1 MGERKKKQEEV
12 LQSSTVQD
20 VNIFCKSRDN
30 EHEKRNLSP
39 KATSSQL
46 AAALSLNLKSWWW
59 WCSGCSKRWR
69 KVQESRNDGDGDE
82 EKSTT
87 ATQERFITRTSYK
100 LTWKCCTLFVC
111 RHTLPTNRPDP
122 GERFARI
129 SAKWAI
135 LRLVFDAN
143 GTTFHVTC
151 VNKMI
156 AAAGLEF
163 VAVVLQ
169 RKQKKMSFSAPN
181 ASNV

>member
-1 MGERKKKQEEV
+1 MGEKKKQEEV

-46 AAALSLNLKSWWW
+46 AALSLNLKSWWW

-87 ATQERFITRTSYK
+87 ATTQKRFITRTSYK

-156 AAAGLEF
+156 AAAGLDF
-163 VAVVLQ
+163 VVVVLQ
-169 RKQKKMSFSAPN
+169 CKQKKMSFSAPN